1 MASKTIIVK
10 DKLEP
15 QKLLKVVAFDNS
27 KAITKPHRHNGY
39 LELVF
44 LSKTSGKQLIDN
56 CKSLVKTPCILI
68 IRKESVHCW
77 ELEVPIE
84 GYVLLLKKSF
94 VEQSLDLEIA
104 RLVDEIS
111 QFDILYLKENRVIPT
126 LLQLLSQEENK
137 ICQEG
142 LFKSLLAKTLENIGK
157 TEQSTSVSNDLYVKF
172 IELLNTDSKIINNV
186 AYYASLLHTSP
197 QNLSAACKRNANYTA
212 SQVLATY
219 IIKEAK
225 RLIFYTN
232 NSIAEIAFVLGFSDK
247 SNFSKYFKRYTNF
260 TPSEFKRQ
268 HN

>member
-1 MASKTIIVK
+1 MTSKTISVK

-15 QKLLKVVAFDNS
+15 QKLLMVAAFDNS
-27 KAITKPHRHNGY
+27 KAVTKPHRHNGY

-44 LSKTSGKQLIDN
+44 LSNTSGKQIIDGRE
-56 CKSLVKTPCILI
+56 SPIKTPCLLI
-68 IRKESVHCW
+68 IRKESVHYW
-77 ELEVPIE
+77 ELAVPIE
-84 GYVLLLKKSF
+84 GYVLLVKKSF
-94 VEQSLDLEIA
+94 VEQSLDLEIT

-111 QFDILYLKENRVIPT
+111 QFDILYLKENGVIPT

-142 LFKSLLAKTLENIGK
+142 LFKSLLAKTLEDIGK
-157 TEQSTSVSNDLYVKF
+157 MDQSTSVSNDLYFKF
-172 IELLNTDSKIINNV
+172 IELLNADSKIINNV

-197 QNLSAACKRNANYTA
+197 QNLSAACKRNTHNTA
-212 SQVLATY
+212 SQILATY

-247 SNFSKYFKRYTNF
+247 SNFSKYFKRYTDL

-268 HN
+268 HD